1 MKYVNT
7 FPVFLSKG
15 APGRSVLPLFLQ
27 GLSLLFCLV
36 VLPSTAKAATD
47 YSIYLD
53 GTTLVLSDQK
63 GQNDFVFLNEGGGFT
78 LEINIPGRDY
88 SLNGSGPLN
97 FPVYISLAGIE
108 NITIHTGEGDDVINV
123 GAFSNALPFLSL
135 SGGRQN
141 DEISINGDL
150 TFQAGA
156 GLDIDLQNDDPVPGI
171 DRIIVGFNV
180 NITLSGDGEAVL
192 RASRHIEFAPQSSLQ
207 TEDGDLIMEGNIQ
220 PNPSTGNFQGVFL
233 NSATVQ
239 ITGEGYLTVKGRGG
253 SSATGLQAG
262 VYLTGGSRIIGGTIH
277 EATIQGW
284 GGAGTG
290 IRNYGVAVENNS
302 SISSVG
308 AMVTVIG
315 QGNGSG
321 ASSSSFGVM
330 VVNQS
335 LITAGGVADVIVEG
349 NGCTNCSDA
358 NNMGVNLETNASIF
372 GNGEV
377 IVTGNGG
384 GTASSNGNMGVHLT
398 ESSAIRST
406 GDGDLFVTG
415 VAGQGSGG
423 NLRGIM
429 INTLCSINNNGSG
442 NTTVKGTGRE
452 STGNFNIG
460 VYVSGLISA
469 TEGDVTVTGFGGGA
483 GAANNNY
490 GVAVLQS
497 GISPAL
503 IWAGGDGNV
512 SVTGNGAYD
521 ANGQSN
527 HGVYVSG
534 SLSSISAIGGNIQ
547 VTGKGGGTNASGNN
561 VGVYVQNQGFIQSGG
576 TGTIQVDGTGG
587 KGSGSGNRG
596 VFVDGGAYINATN
609 GDVTVTGKGVGTG
622 SAALAEGI
630 TVTSATANYS
640 YIGISF
646 EGNIVLDGTGGSTTG
661 NENFGIQIGNNGR
674 VITGNGDV
682 TMTGK
687 GGGSGPSN
695 QGIGILVR
703 MTGQVQAGGD
713 GALTIRGTGGPG
725 VGGNNIGV
733 SISGTSI
740 VSSQDGNIQITGIEG
755 IGSGSNGLV
764 TANTASITSQ
774 ANITLIA
781 NSVVIGT
788 SSSITTGADQTVTI
802 RPLTNGVAINLGPT
816 GDPLGGPL
824 QLTDA
829 ELDRVSAGTLVIG
842 HAQSGTITQSQP
854 ITRPAQTDVYLHSSG
869 SILVNT
875 SSINTAGGLLTFH
888 AAQGVFPAASGV
900 DVQVGTVAF
909 APGTTLMIQIN
920 GLIPD
925 VNYSQL
931 NVQGEVNLTGARLSI
946 SGTFIQPQCNQ
957 VVIINNDGVDP
968 VAGTFDGMPEG
979 FIITNYLGSGK
990 NVGISY
996 VGGDGNDVVLIERII
1011 PVVNCPNNIVINNA
1025 PGICG
1030 RDIPVIGS
1038 PNIIENCQFTLTND
1052 APGFYQI
1059 GVTEVTWVVT
1069 DVNGNSASCVQTIT
1083 VKDAEFPT
1091 VVCPNKIETVN
1102 QIDQDCGAQIFFDLP
1117 SGDNCPGFILDQT
1130 HFSGDVFPIGITDV
1144 EISITDAA
1152 GNTNYCTFKIVVDP
1166 REEVCNGIDDDCDGY
1181 TDELQDW
1188 DLNTTVYANDA
1199 TAARRMGESV
1209 DLKGIWGIA
1218 GSSRNVNGVEEG
1230 TAYILYY
1237 DNNTGKWGQVAQLFP
1252 DNFSTGDQR
1261 YGAKVAMGNGFC
1273 AVSAPLDDE
1282 GGADAGATY
1291 IYRWNGG
1298 NPSDWVLHQKLPGAS
1313 AGEQSGSALDFSN
1326 EWLIVGA
1333 SLNSDGLA
1341 EAGAAY
1347 LYVQAPAGTGN
1358 WNLVKK
1364 LTAQDA
1370 DLGDRFGFDVAIS
1383 GAYAMV
1389 SANLDDEKGVDAGAA
1404 YIFGRNQ
1411 GGADNWGQLKKI
1423 TATDGQTEDN
1433 FGVSVDLDGPY
1444 AVVGANRD
1452 DDKGNESGSAYMFY
1466 KNQGGVVDSWNQY
1479 TKIVDANGKKGEH
1492 FGYAVSIDGD
1502 HIAIGARWKKVFQGR
1517 AGAVFVYHREDS
1529 GWAEFAMLNEPN
1541 NFYNDNLG
1549 SSVAIN
1555 GQYLMAGIPG
1565 EDLPGINDCGAVLVF
1580 NAVCG
1585 DPNRPARFR
1594 DQAEVVAPGMTMEA
1608 FPVPFD
1614 QTLMIKLENAPED
1627 NVQVQVFDLLGRP
1640 VASLFNGR
1648 MEGGQ
1653 TLLWQAGDVPSGAYL
1668 IRVSTEKQTL
1678 SQTVVRN

>member
-1 MKYVNT
+1 MKNVYIFQGSLQKVALCLKVNM
-7 FPVFLSKG
+7 
-15 APGRSVLPLFLQ
+15 RSLFV
-27 GLSLLFCLV
+27 LLFALSMSSQV
-36 VLPSTAKAATD
+36 KAATD

-53 GTTLVLSDQK
+53 GTTLVLSDQM
-63 GQNDFVFLNEGGGFT
+63 GHNDFVFLNEGGGFT

-97 FPVYISLAGIE
+97 FPVYIPLAGIE

-207 TEDGDLIMEGNIQ
+207 TEDGDLTMEGNIQ

-253 SSATGLQAG
+253 NNASGLQAG

-335 LITAGGVADVIVEG
+335 LITAGGVADVIIEG
-349 NGCTNCSDA
+349 NGCTNCNGAS
-358 NNMGVNLETNASIF
+358 NIGVNLETNASIV

-384 GTASSNGNMGVHLT
+384 GTASSNGNMGVHLN
-398 ESSAIRST
+398 ESSTIRTTST
-406 GDGDLFVTG
+406 GDGDIFVTG

-423 NLRGIM
+423 NLRGVM
-429 INTLCSINNNGSG
+429 INSFCSIRNLGSG
-442 NTTVKGTGRE
+442 NITVKGTGRE

-460 VYVSGLISA
+460 VHVLGLISA
-469 TEGDVTVTGFGGGA
+469 LEGDVTVTGFGGGT
-483 GAANNNY
+483 GASNNNY
-490 GVAVLQS
+490 GVAVLHS
-497 GISPAL
+497 GSASAAISA
-503 IWAGGDGNV
+503 IGGGNV

-561 VGVYVQNQGFIQSGG
+561 VGVYVQNQGFIRASV
-576 TGTIQVDGTGG
+576 TGTIQVDGIGG

-596 VFVDGGAYINATN
+596 VFVESSGFINASN
-609 GDVTVTGKGVGTG
+609 GDVTITGKGVGTG

-630 TVTSATANYS
+630 TVASGAVTVSS
-640 YIGISF
+640 
-646 EGNIVLDGTGGSTTG
+646 EGNIVLDGTGGATTG
-661 NENFGIQIGNNGR
+661 NENYGIQIDGDGR
-674 VITGNGDV
+674 VVTVGDGDI

-695 QGIGILVR
+695 RGIGILVR
-703 MTGQVQAGGD
+703 FNGLVQAGG
-713 GALTIRGTGGPG
+713 ALTMRGTGGPG

-740 VSSQDGNIQITGIEG
+740 VSSRDGDTQITGIEG

-764 TANTASITSQ
+764 TANTATITSQ
-774 ANITLIA
+774 SNITLIA

-788 SSSITTGADQTVTI
+788 SSNITTGADQTVTI

-869 SILVNT
+869 SIFVNV
-875 SSINTAGGLLTFH
+875 SAISTAGGLLTFH

-931 NVQGEVNLTGARLSI
+931 NVQGGVDLTGARLSI

-957 VVIINNDGVDP
+957 IVIINNDGTDP
-968 VAGTFDGMPEG
+968 VVGTFDGMPEG
-979 FIITNYLGSGK
+979 FIFANYLGSGK

-1117 SGDNCPGFILDQT
+1117 AGDNCPGFILDQT

-1144 EISITDAA
+1144 EVSITDAA

-1199 TAARRMGESV
+1199 TAARRLGESV

-1237 DNNTGKWGQVAQLFP
+1237 DGNAGKWGQVAQLFP

-1261 YGAKVAMGNGFC
+1261 FGAKVAMGNGFC

-1298 NPSDWVLHQKLPGAS
+1298 NPSDWVLHQKILGVS
-1313 AGEQSGSALDFSN
+1313 AGEQSGSALDFNN

-1383 GAYAMV
+1383 GSYALV

-1404 YIFGRNQ
+1404 YVFARNQ
-1411 GGADNWGQLKKI
+1411 GGADNWGQLRKL

-1444 AVVGANRD
+1444 AVIGANRD

-1466 KNQGGVVDSWNQY
+1466 KNQGGVADSWNQY
-1479 TKIVDANGKKGEH
+1479 TKILDANGKKGEH

-1502 HIAIGARWKKVFQGR
+1502 HIAIGARWKKVFQSR

-1549 SSVAIN
+1549 SSLAIN

-1565 EDLPGINDCGAVLVF
+1565 EDLPGITDCGAVLVF

-1585 DPNRPARFR
+1585 DSNRPARFR
-1594 DQAEVVAPGMTMEA
+1594 DQAEATAPEMSMEA

-1627 NVQVQVFDLLGRP
+1627 NVLVQVFDLLGRP

-1653 TLLWQAGDVPSGAYL
+1653 TLLWQAGDVPSGTYM
-1668 IRVSTEKQTL
+1668 IRVSTEQQTL
-1678 SQTVVRN
+1678 TQTVVRN